1 MNWHIRGEVTKHVS
15 RNGLFWCHLDMA
27 LLCRFNSI
35 CSVSPH
41 KNTFIARWMFEQQE
55 GLYIL
60 DRKKGE
66 HDVMAVLMN
75 SLTLLYEIC
84 ADLFENNVVISS

>member
-1 MNWHIRGEVTKHVS
+1 
-15 RNGLFWCHLDMA
+15 
-27 LLCRFNSI
+27 
-35 CSVSPH
+35 
-41 KNTFIARWMFEQQE
+41 MFEQQE